1 LIGQILAM
9 SCIDEVGSTLMMAMN
24 EHCFNASLV
33 LEFACAISINDLLI
47 FTNTSY
53 CARVNLGGN
62 I

>member
-1 LIGQILAM
+1 M
-9 SCIDEVGSTLMMAMN
+9 SCIDEVGYALMMIMN
-24 EHCFNASLV
+24 KHHFDASLA
-33 LEFACAISINDLLI
+33 LEFACSILINDSFI